1 MLKKTINST
10 TYFVSAILFFIGSY
24 LFIFRTDFT
33 VNILLYF
40 LCLGILLDAVLQ
52 CIHVLTKK
60 QKKNMLVRATLD
72 IGFSIFIYWHPSFF
86 QGSLSI
92 ILGLY
97 LFIHAIIEA
106 INYALYKK
114 NHIRGRLLILIAFLI
129 KFTL

>member
-1 MLKKTINST
+1 MLKRRRYNMLKKTINST

-72 IGFSIFIYWHPSFF
+72 IGFAIFIYWHPSFF

-106 INYALYKK
+106 INYAL
-114 NHIRGRLLILIAFLI
+114 
-129 KFTL
+129 